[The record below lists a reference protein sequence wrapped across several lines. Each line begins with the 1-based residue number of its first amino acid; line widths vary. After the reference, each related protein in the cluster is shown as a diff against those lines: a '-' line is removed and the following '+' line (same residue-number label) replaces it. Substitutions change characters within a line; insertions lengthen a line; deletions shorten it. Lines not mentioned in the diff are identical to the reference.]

1 METKE
6 KLTYDEKISTAIP
19 IWSLLNITEEE
30 YTKKYAQPFNLDT
43 KENKTKIE
51 LDNTKNKI
59 NQ

>member
-1 METKE
+1 MK
-6 KLTYDEKISTAIP
+6 KYQTAIP
-19 IWSLLNITEEE
+19 IWNLLNITEEE

>member
-19 IWSLLNITEEE
+19 IWSLLNMTEEE
-30 YTKKYAQPFNLDT
+30 YTKKYAQKFNLDT